1 MDSTDL
7 LAALTVLIA
16 GLVRGITGFGGAMLM
31 SPVLSILLG
40 PVPAVVTALTLESAA
55 ALIVF
60 PEALPQVRWRTMLSL
75 MVPAAVTV
83 PLGGYF
89 LLTLDAVIARKLISA
104 IVVLFSFILLMGFRY
119 HGKPRASTS
128 AVLGAIVGVL
138 LGATSVGAPPV
149 IIYLL
154 SGPDPVAVTRA
165 NLTVFVTAIS
175 VFGLIMLAGAGAIS
189 LVLGPALLLSAL
201 IFMGATWLGGKL
213 FSRLTDVA
221 VRRVA
226 LSFMLLIGLG
236 TLLV

>member
-7 LAALTVLIA
+7 LATLTVLIA

-89 LLTLDAVIARKLISA
+89 LLTLDPVIARKLISA

-128 AVLGAIVGVL
+128 AVLGAVVGVL